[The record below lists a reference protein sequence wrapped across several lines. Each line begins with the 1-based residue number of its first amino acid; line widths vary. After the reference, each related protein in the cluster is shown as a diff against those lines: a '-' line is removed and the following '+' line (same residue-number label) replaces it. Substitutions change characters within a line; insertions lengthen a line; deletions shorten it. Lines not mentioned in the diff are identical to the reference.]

1 MRLAVH
7 RTIEHFPT
15 ATRTER
21 FIFQSERKG
30 KSLTVLVT
38 MRHNLVLELL
48 SQKIREA
55 FAILFPPQP
64 LLGKFQSPSGDENY
78 HLAYYLKR

>member
-21 FIFQSERKG
+21 FIFQSERK
-30 KSLTVLVT
+30 SPLLCWLPCA
-38 MRHNLVLELL
+38 NLVLELL

-64 LLGKFQSPSGDENY
+64 LLGNFQSPAGDED
-78 HLAYYLKR
+78 AVFYLMS